1 MKRDVCAR
9 LCVLCV
15 VHARKINVTCLV
27 KVLSKNGSRGQK
39 YTLTPFRRFV
49 LRMCSIYSIAF
60 VSLSFSLSSSSRPR
74 IERIVC
80 IRRRFFLAPPFF
92 SRGVVLYSL
101 FGALE
106 VPSVRS
112 DVFFLQVVFTRHFRL
127 FDLCKYLRQSSS
139 FCQTL
144 FAAFVFTRLISF
156 PRQILQSKTFPPK
169 RLLRL
174 TAAFLFAL

>member
-1 MKRDVCAR
+1 MCSLFVCACS
-9 LCVLCV
+9 CVLCFV
-15 VHARKINVTCLV
+15 NAWKINVTCLV

-39 YTLTPFRRFV
+39 YALRIDAFSAVCPPDVLYLLYRF
-49 LRMCSIYSIAF
+49 CF
-60 VSLSFSLSSSSRPR
+60 SLFLSLSSSSRPR
-74 IERIVC
+74 IERVVC

-156 PRQILQSKTFPPK
+156 PHQILQFS
-169 RLLRL
+169 
-174 TAAFLFAL
+174 

>member
-1 MKRDVCAR
+1 VSREGFIQKWLERAKIHVDASQVCPPDV
-9 LCVLCV
+9 LYLF
-15 VHARKINVTCLV
+15 
-27 KVLSKNGSRGQK
+27 
-39 YTLTPFRRFV
+39 YRF
-49 LRMCSIYSIAF
+49 CF
-60 VSLSFSLSSSSRPR
+60 SLFLSLSSSSRPR
-74 IERIVC
+74 IERVVC

-106 VPSVRS
+106 VPSVRHQRCLLPPS
-112 DVFFLQVVFTRHFRL
+112 RFYEAFSPL
-127 FDLCKYLRQSSS
+127 LCKYLRQSSS

>member
-1 MKRDVCAR
+1 MFRRDVYREVLCVLKMKCDVCAC

-15 VHARKINVTCLV
+15 VNARKINVTCLL

-39 YTLTPFRRFV
+39 YTRVDAFSAVCPPDVLYLLYRFCFS
-49 LRMCSIYSIAF
+49 LF
-60 VSLSFSLSSSSRPR
+60 LSLSSSSSRPR

-112 DVFFLQVVFTRHFRL
+112 DVFFLQVVFKRHFRL

-156 PRQILQSKTFPPK
+156 PHQILQFS
-169 RLLRL
+169 
-174 TAAFLFAL
+174 

>member
-1 MKRDVCAR
+1 MAREGKNTRRRLFGGLSSGCA
-9 LCVLCV
+9 
-15 VHARKINVTCLV
+15 
-27 KVLSKNGSRGQK
+27 LSILS
-39 YTLTPFRRFV
+39 LLF
-49 LRMCSIYSIAF
+49 L
-60 VSLSFSLSSSSRPR
+60 SLSLSLSSSSRPR
-74 IERIVC
+74 IERVVC
-80 IRRRFFLAPPFF
+80 IRRWFFLAPPFF

>member
-1 MKRDVCAR
+1 MSREGFIQKWLERAKIHVDAFSAVCPPDV
-9 LCVLCV
+9 LYLF
-15 VHARKINVTCLV
+15 
-27 KVLSKNGSRGQK
+27 
-39 YTLTPFRRFV
+39 YRF
-49 LRMCSIYSIAF
+49 CF
-60 VSLSFSLSSSSRPR
+60 SLFLSLSSSSRPR

-156 PRQILQSKTFPPK
+156 PRQILPFSKTFPPK